1 MKFAEHLEKAG
12 MTGEQATVITEAQKD
27 VFAEALDS
35 QIATKSD
42 IRKNGKHEIH
52 PLADEIP
59 RKSHSG
65 IACLYLNPFER

>member
-1 MKFAEHLEKAG
+1 

-42 IRKNGKHEIH
+42 IRKNG
-52 PLADEIP
+52 
-59 RKSHSG
+59 
-65 IACLYLNPFER
+65 